1 MMAMMFFFLFTK
13 RPTLRRFKT
22 RLIFESNFEQD
33 YNSRAAVLVPTCR
46 ALLTSNSLRPALLRS
61 WQTTLEPQKSQNNMW
76 RVSDYDFESTLH
88 PLYSMTRTI
97 KWGSQNF
104 FDQLTLEQS
113 THFYW
118 MLLIQCSIKNS
129 FVNKRSEKNSS
140 TDENY
145 SSYYPFNPYFVWTSK
160 WWPTKFL
167 WVCYLDLPSLLVILN
182 RQNRNEW
189 VLSDLGNGD
198 SNRLKLKAR
207 CTFLVATKIANNC
220 LLHPRSPSISRDPSL
235 QLSLLT
241 VSCRYGASRARGLS
255 WPQQSC
261 YNTFTTLANFQQK
274 SKELDHQS
282 SGHNAATD
290 QIIIWQLKL
299 PPYDHCCVTLQSSSP
314 PLIPLLPY

>member
-1 MMAMMFFFLFTK
+1 M
-13 RPTLRRFKT
+13 
-22 RLIFESNFEQD
+22 
-33 YNSRAAVLVPTCR
+33 
-46 ALLTSNSLRPALLRS
+46 RS

-97 KWGSQNF
+97 KWGSQKF

-145 SSYYPFNPYFVWTSK
+145 SSYYHFNPYFVWTSK
-160 WWPTKFL
+160 WPIATRPTKFL
-167 WVCYLDLPSLLVILN
+167 GLLLGPPKPGLLVFLN
-182 RQNRNEW
+182 RENRNEW

-261 YNTFTTLANFQQK
+261 YNTFTTLANFQQQK

>member
-1 MMAMMFFFLFTK
+1 MFHQKLICFS
-13 RPTLRRFKT
+13 KT
-22 RLIFESNFEQD
+22 
-33 YNSRAAVLVPTCR
+33 
-46 ALLTSNSLRPALLRS
+46 
-61 WQTTLEPQKSQNNMW
+61 
-76 RVSDYDFESTLH
+76 
-88 PLYSMTRTI
+88 
-97 KWGSQNF
+97 
-104 FDQLTLEQS
+104 
-113 THFYW
+113 
-118 MLLIQCSIKNS
+118 
-129 FVNKRSEKNSS
+129 SEKNSS

-145 SSYYPFNPYFVWTSK
+145 SSYCHFNPYFVWTSK

-282 SGHNAATD
+282 SGHSRPNNHWT
-290 QIIIWQLKL
+290 IEITPVW
-299 PPYDHCCVTLQSSSP
+299 
-314 PLIPLLPY
+314 PLLRYFTIPLWFLYYLINLLYMNGKLKYSRDKCNTTKTTKLVFSKFCVWPFQLLLVFLRLRMKFVKQDLFTWKRLLIS